1 MAPSGG
7 AGRPASPAVAVR
19 RRAQPRGRLL
29 PRPAGAAAGDRAG
42 GTGTAPVRRRRRPH
56 ARVVGRRGR
65 PVLAA
70 AGPPAGDRRDL
81 LPGVLGRR
89 SGGYPGHTGRDREIP
104 DVLRIEGAQ
113 AGAAGARTG
122 AMTPTW
128 DCTEA
133 RPSLGVYV
141 LGAIDPAE
149 RSLVDAHLMTCRDC
163 RDELA
168 GLAGLPA
175 LLARVNPDEI
185 SRITSEDTVRAGTDD
200 RPPGELIGTVLDL
213 AAVRRR
219 RTRWRFAAA
228 AAAVVAIAGGL
239 FGGLSSIT
247 TTRTVA
253 IPVSP
258 GDTHWETVEA
268 TSAVTGASASV
279 AYSHELGGDAFEVLV
294 DHIPVGMTC
303 QLWVVH
309 PNGTRTQVAAWTTAG
324 DEGNVWYAG
333 SMPSTSAPISSF
345 QITADKKVLLTA
357 RPT

>member
-1 MAPSGG
+1 
-7 AGRPASPAVAVR
+7 
-19 RRAQPRGRLL
+19 
-29 PRPAGAAAGDRAG
+29 
-42 GTGTAPVRRRRRPH
+42 
-56 ARVVGRRGR
+56 
-65 PVLAA
+65 
-70 AGPPAGDRRDL
+70 
-81 LPGVLGRR
+81 
-89 SGGYPGHTGRDREIP
+89 
-104 DVLRIEGAQ
+104 
-113 AGAAGARTG
+113 
-122 AMTPTW
+122 MTPIW
-128 DCTEA
+128 DCTDA

-149 RSLVDAHLMTCRDC
+149 RALVDAHLLTCREC

-185 SRITSEDTVRAGTDD
+185 SRITSEDTVRAGTHVGTDD

-213 AAVRRR
+213 AAARRR

-247 TTRTVA
+247 TTQTVA
-253 IPVSP
+253 
-258 GDTHWETVEA
+258 A

-279 AYSHELGGDAFEVLV
+279 AYSHEMWGDAFEVLV
-294 DHIPVGMTC
+294 DHIPVGTTC

-309 PNGTRTQVAAWTTAG
+309 PNGARTQVAAWTTAS
-324 DEGNVWYAG
+324 DEGTVWYAG
-333 SMPSTSAPISSF
+333 SMAATAAPISSF

>member
-1 MAPSGG
+1 
-7 AGRPASPAVAVR
+7 
-19 RRAQPRGRLL
+19 
-29 PRPAGAAAGDRAG
+29 
-42 GTGTAPVRRRRRPH
+42 
-56 ARVVGRRGR
+56 
-65 PVLAA
+65 
-70 AGPPAGDRRDL
+70 
-81 LPGVLGRR
+81 
-89 SGGYPGHTGRDREIP
+89 
-104 DVLRIEGAQ
+104 
-113 AGAAGARTG
+113 
-122 AMTPTW
+122 MTQIW
-128 DCTEA
+128 ECTEA

-149 RSLVDAHLMTCRDC
+149 RSLADAHLVTCRDC

-185 SRITSEDTVRAGTDD
+185 SRITSEDTVRAVADD

-213 AAVRRR
+213 AAARRR

-258 GDTHWETVEA
+258 GDNHWETVEA

-279 AYSHELGGDAFEVLV
+279 AYSHELWGDAFEVLV
-294 DHIPVGMTC
+294 DHIPVGTTC

-309 PNGTRTQVAAWTTAG
+309 PSGARTQVAAWTTAG
-324 DEGNVWYAG
+324 DEGSVWYAG
-333 SMPSTSAPISSF
+333 SMPITAEPISSF